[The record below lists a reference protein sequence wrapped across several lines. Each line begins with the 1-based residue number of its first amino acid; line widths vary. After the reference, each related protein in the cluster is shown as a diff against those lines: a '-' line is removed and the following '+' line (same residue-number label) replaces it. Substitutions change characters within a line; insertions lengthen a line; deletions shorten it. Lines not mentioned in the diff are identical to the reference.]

1 MIGGEPVTTEIP
13 PELEEER
20 DQPKLRPA
28 ELFFLFKDLHSKL
41 DNILRSKVFPG
52 VKGFSQFG
60 FTNLHLQSQSQVVE
74 AVVEH
79 LKFIFSHL
87 DQLKEYFKRLRE
99 ISEGP
104 EELARL
110 ITPLTVLIMDCLK
123 VGLLGMESFFS
134 WTGFRAPEHEEL
146 VRKSFQE
153 IVGRLMEVGLDGDLN
168 FLVTESLSY
177 LSSFSVCSLTSE
189 LAAVHLTMMSTVAH
203 FKVRQYSDCSM
214 LMVGT
219 FLPSFHIV
227 NGN

>member
-13 PELEEER
+13 PELSEEK

-74 AVVEH
+74 AVQEH

-87 DQLKEYFKRLRE
+87 DQLKDYVKRLRE

-104 EELARL
+104 EELVKL

-123 VGLLGMESFFS
+123 VGLQSMDSFFS
-134 WTGFRAPEHEEL
+134 WTGFRAPENEEL
-146 VRKSFQE
+146 IRKSFLE
-153 IVGRLMEVGLDGDLN
+153 IVGRLTEAGLDGDLN
-168 FLVTESLSY
+168 FLVTESLNY

-189 LAAVHLTMMSTVAH
+189 LAAVHVTLMSTVAQ
-203 FKVRQYSDCSM
+203 FKAGQYSD
-214 LMVGT
+214 
-219 FLPSFHIV
+219 
-227 NGN
+227 